1 MEQIELI
8 DGKPNYSLDAD
19 AYRGDGT
26 ERLGYGNG
34 PRPIV
39 SFEAKPVQ
47 QAAQSLAAGK
57 PIFRTIVFMRLQ
69 HPGERDFILRP
80 ATREDVNRFAPEYR
94 HYCSGREQRPD
105 GAPLEALFPHL
116 SDVVTTL
123 HFHRVYTVEM
133 LANLT
138 DTQLQNLGMGGYE
151 WQAKA
156 RRWLE
161 GVSKGAGF
169 AEIEERQR
177 KVSVE
182 NQRLADQNTQLVA
195 QVQALSQQVQ
205 QLTQHLTAGGLMP
218 MLHSQPPAAAAFQMQ
233 AAQIGLAQPVT
244 QPGQP
249 MPGEIGADEHVSN
262 PESSSTSPKQEP
274 ALDALMAQDA
284 FQDDLVPVAPATDAQ
299 TSKRRK

>member
-8 DGKPNYSLDAD
+8 DGKPSYSLDAD

-39 SFEAKPVQ
+39 NFEAKPVQ
-47 QAAQSLAAGK
+47 QSAMSLAAGK

-94 HYCSGREQRPD
+94 NYCANREQRPE
-105 GAPLEALFPHL
+105 GAPLEVLFPHL

-133 LANLT
+133 LAALT

-156 RRWLE
+156 RRWLD
-161 GVSKGAGF
+161 GMAKGAGF

-182 NQRLADQNTQLVA
+182 NQRLSDQNTQLVA

-205 QLTQHLTAGGLMP
+205 QLTQHLTAGGMLP
-218 MLHSQPPAAAAFQMQ
+218 PILHSQAPAAAAAPMQ
-233 AAQIGLAQPVT
+233 AANIALSR
-244 QPGQP
+244 PGQP
-249 MPGEIGADEHVSN
+249 LPGEIGADEHVSN
-262 PESSSTSPKQEP
+262 PESSSTSPQQEP

-284 FQDDLVPVAPATDAQ
+284 FQDDLVPVQPAADAQ
-299 TSKRRK
+299 PSKRRK